1 MDSDRLNRWLTLGAN
16 IGVLIGI
23 ILLIVELDQNH
34 DMMRAQTRNE
44 ISRATID
51 MIGMWAG
58 NPSLADAIVRANRGE
73 ELGPAEAFM
82 VRARNETVLRHW
94 ENIHY
99 QYRQGLYDQSEFD
112 ASIATYSAIISQQ
125 PALMESWCL
134 TRSSYSVEF
143 AEQLQSLLPA
153 GSC

>member
-1 MDSDRLNRWLTLGAN
+1 MDKDSLNRWLSLAASL
-16 IGVLIGI
+16 GVLAGI
-23 ILLIVELDQNH
+23 VLLAFELDQNR

-44 ISRATID
+44 ISRATLD
-51 MIGMWAG
+51 MLGLWAG
-58 NPSLADAIVRANRGE
+58 NPVLADAIVRANRGE
-73 ELGPAEAFM
+73 ELSPSEAFM

-112 ASIATYSAIISQQ
+112 ASIATFSVILNRQ
-125 PALMESWCL
+125 PALMDAWCR
-134 TRSSYSVEF
+134 TRTSYSIEF

>member
-1 MDSDRLNRWLTLGAN
+1 MDSDRLNRWLTLSAN

-23 ILLIVELDQNH
+23 FLLIVELDQNR
-34 DMMRAQTRNE
+34 DLMRAQTRNE
-44 ISRATID
+44 ISRATLD
-51 MIGMWAG
+51 MLGMWAG
-58 NPSLADAIVRANRGE
+58 NPVLADAMVRANLGE
-73 ELGPAEAFM
+73 DLSPSEAFM

-112 ASIATYSAIISQQ
+112 ASIATFSVILSRQ
-125 PALMESWCL
+125 PALMDAWCR
-134 TRSSYSVEF
+134 TRTSYSVEF
-143 AEQLQSLLPA
+143 AAQLQSLLPA